1 MSIDRYL
8 AGLRARYD
16 SLALR
21 PPAAA
26 ADEATRLQGQAAVA
40 QALTGWCQAGAGPG
54 HCSPWQPGAR
64 PAVGVRLSAAALR
77 GPHGPHGQDG
87 ATTAWANALGRQID
101 GGTRLDALPGNAGR
115 RWRLQIKLA
124 EAAWWRPRQSA
135 DPWDV
140 GWAIN
145 TPPAL
150 RQMLGVWMPRRATL
164 ILADAAEFDALA
176 PSLGRLWQ
184 RQDDFRH
191 PVRWLWVGGA
201 VDVPA
206 RPGLPLQRFTLA

>member
-16 SLALR
+16 TLALR
-21 PPAAA
+21 PPASA
-26 ADEATRLQGQAAVA
+26 ADETTRLQGQAAVA
-40 QALTGWCQAGAGPG
+40 RALIDWCQAGAGPG
-54 HCSPWQPGAR
+54 DCSAWQPGAR
-64 PAVGVRLSAAALR
+64 PAVDLRLSAAALR
-77 GPHGPHGQDG
+77 GPAGFDA
-87 ATTAWANALGRQID
+87 ATTAWANALGRQLD
-101 GGTRLDALPGNAGR
+101 GGTRLDALPSGDGR
-115 RWRLQIKLA
+115 RWRLQIKLT
-124 EAAWWRPRQSA
+124 EAAWWRARQPA

-140 GWAIN
+140 GWAID
-145 TPPAL
+145 TLPAL

-164 ILADAAEFDALA
+164 VLADAAQFDMLA

-201 VDVPA
+201 ADVPA
-206 RPGLPLQRFTLA
+206 RHGLPLRRFALA

>member
-1 MSIDRYL
+1 MSLARTI
-8 AGLRARYD
+8 AGLRARFD

-26 ADEATRLQGQAAVA
+26 SDETRRLQGQAAVV
-40 QALTGWCQAGAGPG
+40 QALTDWCQAGAGPG
-54 HCSPWQPGAR
+54 CCSPWQPGGH
-64 PAVGVRLSAAALR
+64 PAVDVRLKAAALR
-77 GPHGPHGQDG
+77 GPGRQD
-87 ATTAWANALGRQID
+87 AAITAWVNALGRQLD
-101 GGTRLDALPGNAGR
+101 GGTRLDAMPHSDGR

-124 EAAWWRPRQSA
+124 EAAWWRPRQPA

-150 RQMLGVWMPRRATL
+150 RQMLGLWMPRRATL
-164 ILADAAEFDALA
+164 VLADAAEFDALA

-191 PVRWLWVGGA
+191 PVRWLWVGGD
-201 VDVPA
+201 VDLPA
-206 RPGLPLQRFTLA
+206 RPGLPLNRFVLG

>member
-16 SLALR
+16 QLALR

-26 ADEATRLQGQAAVA
+26 HDETARLRGQDAVA
-40 QALTGWCQAGAGPG
+40 QALTDWCQAGAGPG
-54 HCSPWQPGAR
+54 LCPVWQPGAR
-64 PAVGVRLSAAALR
+64 PAVDQRLAAAALR
-77 GPHGPHGQDG
+77 GPAGQHD
-87 ATTAWANALGRQID
+87 ATVAWANALGRALD
-101 GGTRLDALPGNAGR
+101 GGTRLDALPVTAGR

-124 EAAWWRPRQSA
+124 EAAWWRPRQRS

-150 RQMLGVWMPRRATL
+150 RQMLGLWMPRRATL
-164 ILADAAEFDALA
+164 VLADAAEFDALA

-191 PVRWLWVGGA
+191 PVRWLWVGGDA
-201 VDVPA
+201 DLPA
-206 RPGLPLQRFTLA
+206 RPGLPLRRFVLD